1 MDKIKDY
8 TELHQRDVVELQD
21 SVNAAAEL
29 SEEAKNALVLH
40 DNLMTLGC
48 LNDFLLLID
57 LIDLVEVRYR
67 EVKNVKLSAAGV
79 EQQKGADKFKKR
91 IRRILT
97 NKRDELIDAIND
109 MEEEVYERLKEEG
122 TEQS

>member
-1 MDKIKDY
+1 MKDY

-29 SEEAKNALVLH
+29 SEDAKNALVLH

-57 LIDLVEVRYR
+57 LIDLDEVRYR

-97 NKRDELIDAIND
+97 NKRDELIDSIND

>member
-1 MDKIKDY
+1 MKDY
-8 TELHQRDVVELQD
+8 TELHQRDVVDLQD

-29 SEEAKNALVLH
+29 SEEAKNALILH

-57 LIDLVEVRYR
+57 LIDLDEVRYR

-79 EQQKGADKFKKR
+79 EQQKGADKFKTR
-91 IRRILT
+91 IYRILT
-97 NKRDELIDAIND
+97 NKRNELIDAIND
-109 MEEEVYERLKEEG
+109 MEEEVYEQFKEERS
-122 TEQS
+122 EQS

>member
-1 MDKIKDY
+1 MKDY
-8 TELHQRDVVELQD
+8 TELHQRDVIELQD

-29 SEEAKNALVLH
+29 SEEAKNALALH

-57 LIDLVEVRYR
+57 LIDLDEVRYR

-91 IRRILT
+91 IRKILT
-97 NKRDELIDAIND
+97 DRRDALIDILD
-109 MEEEVYERLKEEG
+109 DLEEEVHEQFKEEG

>member
-57 LIDLVEVRYR
+57 LIDLDEVRYR

-97 NKRDELIDAIND
+97 NKRDELIDSIND

>member
-1 MDKIKDY
+1 MDKLKDY

-21 SVNAAAEL
+21 SVNTAAGL
-29 SEEAKNALVLH
+29 TEEAEKALALH

-57 LIDLVEVRYR
+57 LIDLDEVRYR

-97 NKRDELIDAIND
+97 NKRNELIDAIND
-109 MEEEVYERLKEEG
+109 MEEEVYERLKKEG

>member
-1 MDKIKDY
+1 MKDY
-8 TELHQRDVVELQD
+8 TDLHQRDVVELQN
-21 SVNAAAEL
+21 SVNATAGL
-29 SEEAKNALVLH
+29 SEEAKNALILH

-57 LIDLVEVRYR
+57 LIDLDEVRYR
-67 EVKNVKLSAAGV
+67 EVKNMKLSAAGV
-79 EQQKGADKFKKR
+79 EQQKGADKFKER

-97 NKRDELIDAIND
+97 NKRDALIDAIND

>member
-29 SEEAKNALVLH
+29 SEDAKNALILH

-57 LIDLVEVRYR
+57 LIDLDEVRYR

-97 NKRDELIDAIND
+97 NKRDELIDSIND

>member
-21 SVNAAAEL
+21 SVNAAAGL
-29 SEEAKNALVLH
+29 SEDAKNALVLH

-57 LIDLVEVRYR
+57 LIDLDEVRYR

>member
-1 MDKIKDY
+1 MKDY

-29 SEEAKNALVLH
+29 SEEAKNALALH

-57 LIDLVEVRYR
+57 LIDLDEVRYR
-67 EVKNVKLSAAGV
+67 EVKDMKLSAAGV

-97 NKRDELIDAIND
+97 NKRDALIDILD
-109 MEEEVYERLKEEG
+109 DLEEEAYERFKEEG
-122 TEQS
+122 QEES

>member
-1 MDKIKDY
+1 MKDY
-8 TELHQRDVVELQD
+8 TDLHQRDVIELQD

-29 SEEAKNALVLH
+29 SEEAKRALALH

-57 LIDLVEVRYR
+57 LIDLDEVRYR

-97 NKRDELIDAIND
+97 NKRDTLIDAIND
-109 MEEEVYERLKEEG
+109 IEEEVYEQFKEEG
-122 TEQS
+122 SEQS

>member
-1 MDKIKDY
+1 MKDY
-8 TELHQRDVVELQD
+8 SELHQRDIVELQD

-29 SEEAKNALVLH
+29 SEEAKNALALH

-57 LIDLVEVRYR
+57 LIDLDEVRYR
-67 EVKNVKLSAAGV
+67 EVKDMKLSAAGV
-79 EQQKGADKFKKR
+79 EQQKGADKFKER
-91 IRRILT
+91 VRRILT
-97 NKRDELIDAIND
+97 NKRDSLIDAIND

>member
-1 MDKIKDY
+1 MKDY
-8 TELHQRDVVELQD
+8 SELHQRDVVELQD

-29 SEEAKNALVLH
+29 SEEAKRALALH

-57 LIDLVEVRYR
+57 LIDLDEVRYR
-67 EVKNVKLSAAGV
+67 EVKNMKLSAAGV

-97 NKRDELIDAIND
+97 DKRDSLIDILD
-109 MEEEVYERLKEEG
+109 EMEEEAYEQFKKG
-122 TEQS
+122 SKQS

>member
-1 MDKIKDY
+1 MKDY
-8 TELHQRDVVELQD
+8 TELHQRDVVELQE
-21 SVNAAAEL
+21 SANAIAGL
-29 SEEAKNALVLH
+29 SEDAKNALVLH

-57 LIDLVEVRYR
+57 LIDLDEVRYR
-67 EVKNVKLSAAGV
+67 EVKNMKLSAAGV

-97 NKRDELIDAIND
+97 NKRDALIDAIND

>member
-1 MDKIKDY
+1 MDKLKDY
-8 TELHQRDVVELQD
+8 TELHQRDVVELQE

-57 LIDLVEVRYR
+57 LIDLDEVRYR
-67 EVKNVKLSAAGV
+67 EVKDMKLSAAGV

-97 NKRDELIDAIND
+97 NKRDSLIDAIND
-109 MEEEVYERLKEEG
+109 MEEEVYEQFKEGSE
-122 TEQS
+122 ES

>member
-1 MDKIKDY
+1 MKDY
-8 TELHQRDVVELQD
+8 SELHQRDIVELQD

-29 SEEAKNALVLH
+29 SEEAKNALALH

-57 LIDLVEVRYR
+57 LIDLDEVRYR
-67 EVKNVKLSAAGV
+67 EVKNMKLSAAGV
-79 EQQKGADKFKKR
+79 EQQKGADKFKER
-91 IRRILT
+91 VRRILT
-97 NKRDELIDAIND
+97 NKRDSLIDAIND
-109 MEEEVYERLKEEG
+109 MEEEAYEQFKKEDG

>member
-1 MDKIKDY
+1 MKDY
-8 TELHQRDVVELQD
+8 TELHQRDVVDLQD

-29 SEEAKNALVLH
+29 SEETKRALALH

-57 LIDLVEVRYR
+57 LIDLDEVRYR

-91 IRRILT
+91 IRGILT
-97 NKRDELIDAIND
+97 NKRDQLIDILD
-109 MEEEVYERLKEEG
+109 EMEEEAYEQFKEGSE
-122 TEQS
+122 ES

>member
-29 SEEAKNALVLH
+29 SEDAKNALILH

-57 LIDLVEVRYR
+57 LIDLDEVRYR

>member
-1 MDKIKDY
+1 MKDY
-8 TELHQRDVVELQD
+8 TDLHQRDVVDLQD
-21 SVNAAAEL
+21 SVNAAAGL
-29 SEEAKNALVLH
+29 SEEAKRALAMH

-57 LIDLVEVRYR
+57 LIDLDEVRYR

-97 NKRDELIDAIND
+97 NKRDSLIDAIND
-109 MEEEVYERLKEEG
+109 VEEEVYERLKEEG

>member
-1 MDKIKDY
+1 MDKLKDY
-8 TELHQRDVVELQD
+8 TELHQRDVVELQE
-21 SVNAAAEL
+21 SVNTAAEL

-57 LIDLVEVRYR
+57 LIDLDEVRYR